1 MEPSDFNT
9 EIIEANTGLP
19 QGFNT
24 SPILSLIALID
35 WKKNLEYEG
44 VKLLMYADDGIL
56 YSDKSFDPIFL
67 PEIEGITMNE
77 EKSG

>member
-1 MEPSDFNT
+1 MEPSDFST
-9 EIIEANTGLP
+9 EITEANTGLP

-56 YSDKSFDPIFL
+56 YSDKSFDPVFL